1 MSTTLWGL
9 HAGKYGDAD
18 ELFLQ
23 HNRIALGWPDMG
35 DLAPLAPTRDAF
47 KQRLAS
53 VYPGKSKG
61 YVPTAAGQLF
71 RFVHEMKPGDYVV
84 YPSKQSR
91 TVHIGRITGD
101 YGHDPS
107 GLPAY
112 PNRRAVQ
119 WLAEAP
125 RTHFSQGPLFEIG
138 SALSLFEVKNHKQDF
153 LSLLKPGAA
162 LAATVADDSEE
173 EVAQVAETVKE
184 STRDF
189 VAKRIAK
196 ELKGHESAHL
206 VANLLHV
213 LGYNTRVSPP
223 GTDGGI
229 DVVAF
234 KDALGIEPPIV
245 KVQVKSGDGSVG
257 DPEVSQLFG
266 KVDPGEYGLFVTF
279 GTFTKPAK
287 AFASGKSNLR
297 LMDGEEVLDLVLEHY
312 DRLDAR
318 YRSVFPLRRVLVP
331 EPFSEGFDL

>member
-1 MSTTLWGL
+1 MAGDWKTGIDDALDEQALDGMKDLAWSEAVAPDRGIRRAHRPSLRLPHPAHPPPPMSTTLWGL

-119 WLAEAP
+119 WLAE
-125 RTHFSQGPLFEIG
+125 
-138 SALSLFEVKNHKQDF
+138 
-153 LSLLKPGAA
+153 
-162 LAATVADDSEE
+162 
-173 EVAQVAETVKE
+173 
-184 STRDF
+184 
-189 VAKRIAK
+189 
-196 ELKGHESAHL
+196 
-206 VANLLHV
+206 
-213 LGYNTRVSPP
+213 
-223 GTDGGI
+223 
-229 DVVAF
+229 
-234 KDALGIEPPIV
+234 
-245 KVQVKSGDGSVG
+245 
-257 DPEVSQLFG
+257 
-266 KVDPGEYGLFVTF
+266 
-279 GTFTKPAK
+279 
-287 AFASGKSNLR
+287 
-297 LMDGEEVLDLVLEHY
+297 
-312 DRLDAR
+312 
-318 YRSVFPLRRVLVP
+318 
-331 EPFSEGFDL
+331 